1 MRSPLSA
8 PLSAQSSPVVTL
20 VTAGRLLDPHT
31 GKYKARAPAG
41 TQTLRP
47 ADAADLH
54 PSGLAT
60 AAQALDGGVRP
71 GGRRGTP
78 HQACDPLL
86 AQFHRFR
93 RAEPA
98 GLEAPLEP

>member
-54 PSGLAT
+54 P
-60 AAQALDGGVRP
+60 
-71 GGRRGTP
+71 
-78 HQACDPLL
+78 
-86 AQFHRFR
+86 
-93 RAEPA
+93 
-98 GLEAPLEP
+98 